1 MDFKQQTMKSIQ
13 FLIIS
18 AVVLFA
24 SCSKFVDTPTPK
36 TELASQLVFTDDQT
50 ASAAVVGLYVNMN
63 GFNYQFANS
72 LVNFLSAMQADDLYY
87 FSTFENY
94 DVFRQVRLLPNSQYV
109 NAYWSSI
116 YSYVYHTN
124 SCIEG
129 LTAAQ
134 NLTPAVKD
142 QLLGESY
149 FMRAFLYFYLVNIY
163 GDVPLITST
172 DYVVNG
178 EKGREP
184 AQKVYTQIISDLQQ
198 AKDLMADN
206 YQTSNRVRPNK
217 SAANALLA
225 RVFLY
230 TKDWAK
236 AEAAATEVL
245 TNSLYDLPED
255 LNSVFLANSREAIWQ
270 LQPVNIAGGR
280 NTWEGFTVVPFS
292 TTSTVVFRLDTTNL
306 VAKFETGDARRE
318 DWTDDRFLSTGA
330 HIYWPMKY
338 KVRTST
344 AATVS
349 EYSMVMRLAEQ
360 FLIRAEAR
368 IQQDKLNDG
377 RSDLDSIRLRAK
389 LPVLPTNLGKPA
401 LLLAVE
407 KERQAE
413 LFTEWGHRWFD
424 LKRTQRSAAVLG
436 PIKGANWQPTD
447 TLYPIPSD
455 AIKSNIKL
463 TQNEGYK

>member
-18 AVVLFA
+18 AAVLFA

-63 GFNYQFANS
+63 GYNYQFANS
-72 LVNFLSAMQADDLYY
+72 LINFLSAMHADDLYY

-94 DVFRQVRLLPNSQYV
+94 NVFREVRLLPNSQYV

-116 YSYVYHTN
+116 YSYIYQAN

-149 FMRAFLYFYLVNIY
+149 FMRAFFYFYLVNMY
-163 GDVPLITST
+163 GDVPLVTST
-172 DYVVNG
+172 DYVENG
-178 EKGREP
+178 AKGRDP
-184 AQKVYTQIISDLQQ
+184 AQSVYTQIISDLQQ

-230 TKDWAK
+230 TKDWGK
-236 AEAAATEVL
+236 AESAATEVL
-245 TNSLYDLPED
+245 TNSQYELLDD

-280 NTWEGFTVVPFS
+280 NTWEGFTTVPFS
-292 TTSTVVFRLDTTNL
+292 PTSTVVFRLDTTNL
-306 VAKFETGDARRE
+306 IAKFETGDARLE
-318 DWTDDRFLSTGA
+318 DWTDDRYLSTGA

-338 KVRTST
+338 KVRSG
-344 AATVS
+344 AADVT

-368 IQQDKLNDG
+368 IQQDKLDDG
-377 RSDLDSIRLRAK
+377 RSDLDSIRLRAN
-389 LPVLPTNLGKPA
+389 LPVLPDNLGKSA

-407 KERQAE
+407 KERQVE

-424 LKRTQRSAAVLG
+424 LKRTQRADAVLG
-436 PIKGANWQPTD
+436 PIKGADWQKTD

-455 AIKSNIKL
+455 ARKTNIKL
-463 TQNEGYK
+463 TQNDGYTQ